1 MGAASSVQDYASRLN
16 AVEMAALMA
25 ESEDKV
31 RNYLHENGIN
41 DDDEIAKIMS
51 YFSVSH
57 KNSAFLFIKPH
68 ANNEAVQALVNKAL
82 ADNNLSIVSEGEIQ
96 AEVIDSQQLID
107 NHYYSIASKAT
118 LLQPKD
124 LPIPV
129 DKFEA
134 FFGESFES
142 ALANESVFN
151 ALDACKYLEVEGTD
165 LESIWRRAQNKTI
178 KFGGGFYC
186 AKIDDV
192 EGKKPIYILNGFFMS
207 MRSTFVIP
215 GTSIHYYVV
224 EWDPIASGINW
235 AKFRDEIIGA
245 TDPSKSIDSSI
256 RGIIY
261 KDWESLNL
269 TEQPGGSKN
278 GVHGSASPF
287 EGLAEK
293 CNWLGVDPAD
303 DPFGAGLIQG
313 GWSGGDAAIPKPLL
327 LTWFKDPQISTDDYT
342 GSAFDFFENA
352 DVDDCYIKANLIKK

>member
-1 MGAASSVQDYASRLN
+1 MRSSIHS
-16 AVEMAALMA
+16 
-25 ESEDKV
+25 
-31 RNYLHENGIN
+31 
-41 DDDEIAKIMS
+41 
-51 YFSVSH
+51 
-57 KNSAFLFIKPH
+57 FIHSFK
-68 ANNEAVQALVNKAL
+68 
-82 ADNNLSIVSEGEIQ
+82 GEIQ
-96 AEVIDSQQLID
+96 AETIDSQQLID

-151 ALDACKYLEVEGTD
+151 AIDACKYLEVEGTD
-165 LESIWRRAQNKTI
+165 LEAIWRRAQEKTI

-224 EWDPIASGINW
+224 EWDPIASGITW
-235 AKFRDEIIGA
+235 AKFREDIIGA
-245 TDPSKSIDSSI
+245 TDPSKSLESSI
-256 RGIIY
+256 RGEIY
-261 KDWESLNL
+261 KNWESLNL

-293 CNWLGVDPAD
+293 CNWLGADPET
-303 DPFGAGLIQG
+303 DPLGSGLLKGGWFGA
-313 GWSGGDAAIPKPLL
+313 DAAIPKPLL
-327 LTWFKDPQISTDDYT
+327 VSWFKDPQISTDEYT
-342 GSAFDFFENA
+342 GSAFDFFENV
-352 DVDDCYIKANLIKK
+352 DVDDCYVKATLIKR